1 MKAIL
6 LFLEIPDR
14 PALFYNMQQ
23 RYSFFAD
30 TTQKDSFLLR
40 LLTGRDIPCGITEE
54 LNTPPPFILYN
65 VDFSKCSD
73 KTDDERQNK
82 KDGKK

>member
-1 MKAIL
+1 M
-6 LFLEIPDR
+6 
-14 PALFYNMQQ
+14 
-23 RYSFFAD
+23 
-30 TTQKDSFLLR
+30 LR